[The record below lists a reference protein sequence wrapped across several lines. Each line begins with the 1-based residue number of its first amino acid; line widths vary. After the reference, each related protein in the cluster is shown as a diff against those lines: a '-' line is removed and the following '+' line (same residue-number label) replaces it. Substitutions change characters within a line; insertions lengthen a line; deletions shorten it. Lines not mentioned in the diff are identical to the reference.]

1 MKRSYFQRLRKAIN
15 HELKENR
22 ASFLVYSLLRITVI
36 CIALHQFLN
45 KNYENVF
52 FCVLTLALLIVPC
65 LIQVQF
71 KIDIPQ
77 TLEIILY
84 LFIFSAEVLGEIGK
98 YYLTFPYWDTILHTI
113 NGFLSAA
120 IGFSMVNLLNEN
132 EKLQFELSPLFLV
145 LVSFCFSMT
154 IGALWEILEY
164 SLDQFLGVDS
174 QKDMFIHTI
183 RSVSLNAEG
192 KMKVVENIQEVTV
205 NGELLSNT
213 GYLDIGLI
221 DTMQDLIVNL
231 IGACIFSVF
240 GFKYFKD
247 KKNKELISHFSPIKK
262 VKTIN
267 DV

>member
-1 MKRSYFQRLRKAIN
+1 M
-15 HELKENR
+15 
-22 ASFLVYSLLRITVI
+22 
-36 CIALHQFLN
+36 
-45 KNYENVF
+45 
-52 FCVLTLALLIVPC
+52 
-65 LIQVQF
+65 
-71 KIDIPQ
+71 
-77 TLEIILY
+77 
-84 LFIFSAEVLGEIGK
+84 
-98 YYLTFPYWDTILHTI
+98 

-174 QKDMFIHTI
+174 QKDMLIHTI